1 MLDALRRRLDA
12 WGVRTA
18 TSRDALLGA
27 VVSVVSVA
35 LFLAVLQVVSSGLG
49 ETLGAS
55 ASTDSMSTGAR
66 VAACVVLV
74 GQSMAL
80 TLRRRWPVLCLA
92 LTLLGQL
99 ALAPLLPPFVN
110 FQAPAGLVAAYSVG
124 VHAPRRPALG
134 AAAGAAVVQ
143 VLLGYV
149 LGGPATAAEL
159 GVPVATQLWGGL
171 VSALVTYLGAAL
183 VGAYLGT
190 RRELLAQLRARVAQA
205 EREREA
211 LAAQA
216 VLAERGRMARELHDV
231 AAHHLSGIV
240 VQAAA
245 AERLVDGDPERARE
259 SLRWIR
265 AQGRE
270 TLENLRLV
278 VGILRDTGT
287 GDDVAPSA
295 PQPTLADVPA
305 LLDLA
310 RSTGT
315 RVQETRRG
323 EPFDLPPTAQLTVYR
338 VLQES
343 LANARRHAPGSA
355 VDVETAYDEDGLEVT
370 VRNGRGDLSAVSP
383 ADGADDVPG
392 HGVIGMTERA
402 ELVGGRLSA
411 RRTSVGGWQ
420 VRLTLPR
427 SDDAGA
433 PAARVAQEAR

>member
-1 MLDALRRRLDA
+1 VLDALRRRLDA
-12 WGVRTA
+12 LGVRTP
-18 TSRDALLGA
+18 TRRDALLGA
-27 VVSVVSVA
+27 VLAVLSVVT
-35 LFLAVLQVVSSGLG
+35 FLAVLQVASSSLG
-49 ETLGAS
+49 ETFAADAS
-55 ASTDSMSTGAR
+55 LDSMSTGAL

-74 GQSMAL
+74 GQAMAL
-80 TLRRRWPVLCLA
+80 TLRRRWPMLCLA

-99 ALAPLLPPFVN
+99 ALAPLLPPYMS
-110 FQAPAGLVAAYSVG
+110 FQGPATLVAAYSVG

-134 AAAGAAVVQ
+134 AAAATAVVQ

-149 LGGPATAAEL
+149 LGGPATTAEL
-159 GVPVATQLWGGL
+159 GVPVGTQLWGGL
-171 VSALVTYLGAAL
+171 LSSLVVYVGAVL
-183 VGAYLGT
+183 VGAYVGT
-190 RRELLAQLRARVAQA
+190 RRELLAQLRVRVAQA

-245 AERLVDGDPERARE
+245 AERLVAADPERARE

-278 VGILRDTGT
+278 VGILRDTG
-287 GDDVAPSA
+287 DDAPSA

-323 EPFDLPPTAQLTVYR
+323 EPYDLPPTVQLTVYR

-355 VDVETAYDEDGLEVT
+355 VDVETAYDEDELAVT
-370 VRNGRGDLSAVSP
+370 VRNGP
-383 ADGADDVPG
+383 ADRSAATAAPEEAGPG

-402 ELVGGRLSA
+402 ELVGGRLTA
-411 RRTSVGGWQ
+411 RRTSGGGWL
-420 VRLTLPR
+420 VRLTVPR
-427 SDDAGA
+427 TDGVAVGR
-433 PAARVAQEAR
+433 AREDQVVR

>member
-12 WGVRTA
+12 LGVRTPMR
-18 TSRDALLGA
+18 RDALLGG
-27 VVSVVSVA
+27 VVAALSVG
-35 LFLAVLQVVSSGLG
+35 LLLAMLQLVSSSLG
-49 ETLGAS
+49 ETLGTQAS
-55 ASTDSMSTGAR
+55 VDGMSTGAL

-74 GQSMAL
+74 GQAMAL
-80 TLRRRWPVLCLA
+80 TLRRRFPMLCLA
-92 LTLLGQL
+92 LVILGQL
-99 ALAPLLPPFVN
+99 ALAPLLPPFMN
-110 FQAPAGLVAAYSVG
+110 FQAPATLVAAYSVG
-124 VHAPRRPALG
+124 VLAPRRPALG

-149 LGGPATAAEL
+149 LGGPATVAEL
-159 GVPVATQLWGGL
+159 GVPVGAQLWGGL
-171 VSALVTYLGAAL
+171 VSTLLIYLGAVL
-183 VGAYLGT
+183 GGAYVGT
-190 RRELLAQLRARVAQA
+190 RRELLKQLRARVAQA

-245 AERLVDGDPERARE
+245 AERLVEGDPERAKE

-265 AQGRE
+265 RQGRE

-278 VGILRDTGT
+278 VGILRDTGE
-287 GDDVAPSA
+287 GDDAPSA

-323 EPFDLPPTAQLTVYR
+323 EPYDLPPTVQLTVYR

-355 VDVETAYDEDGLEVT
+355 VDVETLYDEDEVAVT
-370 VRNGRGDLSAVSP
+370 VRNGP
-383 ADGADDVPG
+383 ADRAVATAPPEAGPG

-402 ELVGGRLSA
+402 ELVGGRLTA
-411 RRTSVGGWQ
+411 RRTSGGGWLVRLVVPRPAGAQDRQ
-420 VRLTLPR
+420 VR
-427 SDDAGA
+427 AGQG
-433 PAARVAQEAR
+433 AR

>member
-1 MLDALRRRLDA
+1 MLDVLRRRLDA
-12 WGVRTA
+12 LGVRTP
-18 TSRDALLGA
+18 TGRDALLGA
-27 VVSVVSVA
+27 VVAVMSVG
-35 LFLAVLQVVSSGLG
+35 LFVAVLQLVSSNLG
-49 ETLGAS
+49 ETFGAR
-55 ASTDSMSTGAR
+55 ASLDGMSTGAT
-66 VAACVVLV
+66 VAACVVIV
-74 GQSMAL
+74 GQAMAL
-80 TLRRRWPVLCLA
+80 TLRRRWPMLCLA

-99 ALAPLLPPFVN
+99 ALAPLLPAFMS
-110 FQAPAGLVAAYSVG
+110 FQAPAGLMAAYSVG
-124 VHAPRRPALG
+124 VYAPRRPALG
-134 AAAGAAVVQ
+134 AAAATAVVQ

-149 LGGPATAAEL
+149 LGGPASAAEL
-159 GVPVATQLWGGL
+159 GVPVGTQLWGGL
-171 VSALVTYLGAAL
+171 VSALVTYLGAVL
-183 VGAYLGT
+183 VGAYVGT

-245 AERLVDGDPERARE
+245 AERLVTGDPERAKE

-265 AQGRE
+265 GQGRE

-278 VGILRDTGT
+278 VGILRDTGD
-287 GDDVAPSA
+287 GDDAPSA

-323 EPFDLPPTAQLTVYR
+323 DPYDLPPTAQLTVYR

-355 VDVETAYDEDGLEVT
+355 VDVETVYDEDELAVT
-370 VRNGRGDLSAVSP
+370 VRNGP
-383 ADGADDVPG
+383 ADRPAAIAPPEEAGPG

-402 ELVGGRLSA
+402 ELVGGRLTA
-411 RRTSVGGWQ
+411 RRTSGGGWL
-420 VRLTLPR
+420 VRLTVPR
-427 SDDAGA
+427 PESAA
-433 PAARVAQEAR
+433 PARQRAGQVAR

>member
-1 MLDALRRRLDA
+1 MLDALGRRLDA
-12 WGVRTA
+12 LGVRTPMR
-18 TSRDALLGA
+18 RDALLGA
-27 VVSVVSVA
+27 VIAALSVGV
-35 LFLAVLQVVSSGLG
+35 FLAVLQLVSSELG
-49 ETLGAS
+49 ETFGTR
-55 ASTDSMSTGAR
+55 ASTNGMSTAAR
-66 VAACVVLV
+66 VTSCVVLV
-74 GQSMAL
+74 GQAMAL
-80 TLRRRWPVLCLA
+80 TLRRRWPMLCLA

-99 ALAPLLPPFVN
+99 ALAPLLPPFVS

-124 VHAPRRPALG
+124 VYAPRRPALG
-134 AAAGAAVVQ
+134 AAAGTAVVQ

-149 LGGPATAAEL
+149 LGGPASAAEL
-159 GVPVATQLWGGL
+159 GVPVGTQLWGGL
-171 VSALVTYLGAAL
+171 VSALVAHLGAVL
-183 VGAYLGT
+183 VGAYVGT

-245 AERLVDGDPERARE
+245 AERLVAGDPERAKE

-265 AQGRE
+265 GQGRE

-278 VGILRDTGT
+278 VGILRDTGE
-287 GDDVAPSA
+287 GDDAPSA

-323 EPFDLPPTAQLTVYR
+323 EPYDLPPTVQLAVYR
-338 VLQES
+338 VLQEA

-355 VDVETAYDEDGLEVT
+355 VDVETAYGADELAVT
-370 VRNGRGDLSAVSP
+370 VRNGP
-383 ADGADDVPG
+383 ADRSASTAPPQEGGPG

-402 ELVGGRLSA
+402 ELVGGRLTA
-411 RRTSVGGWQ
+411 RRTSGGGWL
-420 VRLTLPR
+420 VRLVVPR
-427 SDDAGA
+427 PEDADA
-433 PAARVAQEAR
+433 RPVPAGREAR

>member
-1 MLDALRRRLDA
+1 VLDALQRRLDA
-12 WGVRTA
+12 LGVRTP
-18 TSRDALLGA
+18 TGRDALLGA
-27 VVSVVSVA
+27 VVAALSVV
-35 LFLAVLQVVSSGLG
+35 LFLVVLRVVSSGLG
-49 ETLGAS
+49 EPFDADPALS
-55 ASTDSMSTGAR
+55 DMSTGAL

-74 GQSMAL
+74 GQAMAL
-80 TLRRRWPVLCLA
+80 TLRRRWPMLCLA

-99 ALAPLLPPFVN
+99 ALAPLLPPLVN

-124 VHAPRRPALG
+124 AYAPRRPAI
-134 AAAGAAVVQ
+134 AAAGVAAVVQ

-149 LGGPATAAEL
+149 LGGPATTAEL
-159 GVPVATQLWGGL
+159 GVPVGTQLWGGL
-171 VSALVTYLGAAL
+171 VSALVTYLGAVL
-183 VGAYLGT
+183 VGAYVGT

-245 AERLVDGDPERARE
+245 AERLVGADPERARE

-265 AQGRE
+265 GQGRE

-278 VGILRDTGT
+278 VGILRDSSAT
-287 GDDVAPSA
+287 DDAAPSA

-305 LLDLA
+305 LIDDA
-310 RSTGT
+310 RRTGT

-323 EPFDLPPTAQLTVYR
+323 EPYELPPTVQLTVYR

-343 LANARRHAPGSA
+343 LANARRHAPGSP
-355 VDVETAYDEDGLEVT
+355 VDVETAYDDDGLELT
-370 VRNGRGDLSAVSP
+370 VRNGRGDPRPTTGPP
-383 ADGADDVPG
+383 AGDAGPG

-402 ELVGGRLSA
+402 ELVGGRLTA
-411 RRTSVGGWQ
+411 RRTSAGGWL
-420 VRLTLPR
+420 VRLTVPR
-427 SDDAGA
+427 SEGA
-433 PAARVAQEAR
+433 PSAVERAGQASR

>member
-12 WGVRTA
+12 LGVRTA
-18 TSRDALLGA
+18 TGRDALLGA
-27 VVSVVSVA
+27 VVAALSVT
-35 LFLAVLQVVSSGLG
+35 LFLVLLRLVPSGLG
-49 ETLGAS
+49 EAFGAGPSLGV
-55 ASTDSMSTGAR
+55 MSTGAT
-66 VAACVVLV
+66 VAACVVLA
-74 GQSMAL
+74 GQAMAL

-99 ALAPLLPPFVN
+99 ALAPLLPAYVS
-110 FQAPAGLVAAYSVG
+110 FQAPAGLIAAYSLG
-124 VHAPRRPALG
+124 VYAPRRPAVG
-134 AAAGAAVVQ
+134 AATATAVVQ

-149 LGGPATAAEL
+149 LGGPASAAEL
-159 GVPVATQLWGGL
+159 GVSVGTQLWGGL
-171 VSALVTYLGAAL
+171 VSALITYLGAVL
-183 VGAYLGT
+183 VGAYVGT

-278 VGILRDTGT
+278 VGILRDSAEREE
-287 GDDVAPSA
+287 DAPSA

-305 LLDLA
+305 LLDDA
-310 RSTGT
+310 RSAGT

-323 EPFDLPPTAQLTVYR
+323 EPFELPPTVQLTVYR

-343 LANARRHAPGSA
+343 LANARRHAPGSQ
-355 VDVETAYDEDGLEVT
+355 VDVETAYDEDTLEVV
-370 VRNGRGDLSAVSP
+370 VRNGRGDPTTPDAGGPS
-383 ADGADDVPG
+383 GAG

-402 ELVGGRLSA
+402 ELVGGRLAA
-411 RRTSVGGWQ
+411 RRTSAGGWL
-420 VRLTLPR
+420 VRLTVPR
-427 SDDAGA
+427 
-433 PAARVAQEAR
+433 PEAAVAVGEPEGRRVR

>member
-1 MLDALRRRLDA
+1 MRDALRRRLDA
-12 WGVRTA
+12 LGVRTP
-18 TSRDALLGA
+18 TGRDALLGA
-27 VVSVVSVA
+27 VVAALSVGI
-35 LFLAVLQVVSSGLG
+35 LLTLLQVVSSSLG
-49 ETLGAS
+49 ESFGAQ
-55 ASTDSMSTGAR
+55 AAVEPMSTGAR

-74 GQSMAL
+74 GQAMAL
-80 TLRRRWPVLCLA
+80 TLRRRFPMLCLA
-92 LTLLGQL
+92 LVLLGQL
-99 ALAPLLPPFVN
+99 ALAPLLPPYMN
-110 FQAPAGLVAAYSVG
+110 FQAPATLVAAYSVG

-143 VLLGYV
+143 VLLAYV
-149 LGGPATAAEL
+149 LGGPASSAEL
-159 GVPVATQLWGGL
+159 GVPVGTQLWGGL
-171 VSALVTYLGAAL
+171 VSALVVYLGAVL
-183 VGAYLGT
+183 VGAYIGT

-245 AERLVDGDPERARE
+245 AERLVAHDPDRAKE

-265 AQGRE
+265 GQGRE

-278 VGILRDTGT
+278 VGILRDTGE
-287 GDDVAPSA
+287 GDDAPSA

-315 RVQETRRG
+315 RVQESRRG
-323 EPFDLPPTAQLTVYR
+323 EPYDLPPTVQLTVYR

-343 LANARRHAPGSA
+343 LANARRHAPGSP
-355 VDVETAYDEDGLEVT
+355 VDVETVYDADELAVA
-370 VRNGRGDLSAVSP
+370 VRNGP
-383 ADGADDVPG
+383 ADRSATTAPSQEAGPG

-402 ELVGGRLSA
+402 ELVGGRLTA
-411 RRTSVGGWQ
+411 RRTSGGGWL
-420 VRLTLPR
+420 VRLVVPR
-427 SDDAGA
+427 PAGA
-433 PAARVAQEAR
+433 EGRTVRAGQGAR

>member
-1 MLDALRRRLDA
+1 VLDALRRRLDA
-12 WGVRTA
+12 LGVRTPMG
-18 TSRDALLGA
+18 RDALLGA
-27 VVSVVSVA
+27 VVAVLSVVLLLA
-35 LFLAVLQVVSSGLG
+35 LLQVVSSSLG
-49 ETLGAS
+49 QTIGAQ
-55 ASTDSMSTGAR
+55 ASVDGMSTGAQ

-74 GQSMAL
+74 GQAMAL
-80 TLRRRWPVLCLA
+80 TLRRRFPMLCLA
-92 LTLLGQL
+92 LVLLGQL
-99 ALAPLLPPFVN
+99 ALAPLLPPYVS
-110 FQAPAGLVAAYSVG
+110 FQAPATLVAAYSVG
-124 VHAPRRPALG
+124 VLAPRRPALG

-159 GVPVATQLWGGL
+159 GVSVGTQLWGGL
-171 VSALVTYLGAAL
+171 VSALVVYLGAVL
-183 VGAYLGT
+183 VGAYVGT

-245 AERLVDGDPERARE
+245 AERLVDADPERARE

-265 AQGRE
+265 GQGRE
-270 TLENLRLV
+270 TLDNLRLV
-278 VGILRDTGT
+278 VGILRDTGD
-287 GDDVAPSA
+287 GDDAPSA

-323 EPFDLPPTAQLTVYR
+323 EPYDLPPTVQLTVYR

-343 LANARRHAPGSA
+343 LANARRHAPGST
-355 VDVETAYDEDGLEVT
+355 VDVETVYDQDELAVT
-370 VRNGRGDLSAVSP
+370 VRNGP
-383 ADGADDVPG
+383 ADRSATTPPPHEEGPG

-402 ELVGGRLSA
+402 ELVGGRLAA
-411 RRTSVGGWQ
+411 RRTSGGGWL
-420 VRLTLPR
+420 VRLVVPR
-427 SDDAGA
+427 LAGA
-433 PAARVAQEAR
+433 EDRPVRAGQGAR

>member
-1 MLDALRRRLDA
+1 VLDALRRRLDA
-12 WGVRTA
+12 LGVRTA
-18 TSRDALLGA
+18 TGRDALLGA
-27 VVSVVSVA
+27 VVAALSVA
-35 LFLAVLQVVSSGLG
+35 LFLVVLQVVSSGLG
-49 ETLGAS
+49 ESFGAGPSLGV
-55 ASTDSMSTGAR
+55 MSTGAT

-74 GQSMAL
+74 GQGMAL

-99 ALAPLLPPFVN
+99 ALAPLLPPFVG

-124 VHAPRRPALG
+124 VYAPRRPAVG
-134 AAAGAAVVQ
+134 AAAAAAVVQ

-149 LGGPATAAEL
+149 LGGPASAAEL
-159 GVPVATQLWGGL
+159 GVPVGTQLWGGL
-171 VSALVTYLGAAL
+171 VSALITYLGAVL
-183 VGAYLGT
+183 VGAYVGT

-265 AQGRE
+265 AQGRD

-278 VGILRDTGT
+278 VGILRDSAEREE
-287 GDDVAPSA
+287 DAPSA

-305 LLDLA
+305 LLDDA
-310 RSTGT
+310 RRAGT

-323 EPFDLPPTAQLTVYR
+323 EPFELPPTVQLTVYR

-343 LANARRHAPGSA
+343 LANARRHAPGSP
-355 VDVETAYDEDGLEVT
+355 VDVETAYDEDALEIV
-370 VRNGRGDLSAVSP
+370 VRNGRGDRT
-383 ADGADDVPG
+383 ADAGDAAGAGPG

-402 ELVGGRLSA
+402 ELVGGRLTA
-411 RRTSVGGWQ
+411 RRTSAGGWL
-420 VRLTLPR
+420 VRLTVPRPEGALPVGGR
-427 SDDAGA
+427 
-433 PAARVAQEAR
+433 EARRVR

>member
-12 WGVRTA
+12 LGVRTA
-18 TSRDALLGA
+18 TGRDALLGGVVA
-27 VVSVVSVA
+27 VLSVA
-35 LFLAVLQVVSSGLG
+35 LFLAVLRVVSSGLG
-49 ETLGAS
+49 ETFGAS
-55 ASTDSMSTGAR
+55 ASVGAMSTGAT
-66 VAACVVLV
+66 VATCVVLV

-99 ALAPLLPPFVN
+99 VLVPLLPPFVS
-110 FQAPAGLVAAYSVG
+110 FQGPAALVAAYSAG
-124 VHAPRRPALG
+124 VYAPRRPALG
-134 AAAGAAVVQ
+134 AAAGTAVAQ
-143 VLLGYV
+143 VLLGFV

-159 GVPVATQLWGGL
+159 GVPVGTQLWGGL
-171 VSALVTYLGAAL
+171 VSALVTYVGAAL
-183 VGAYLGT
+183 VGAYVGT
-190 RRELLAQLRARVAQA
+190 RRELLAELRARVAQA

-278 VGILRDTGT
+278 VGILRDTGDR
-287 GDDVAPSA
+287 GEDAPSA

-323 EPFDLPPTAQLTVYR
+323 EPFELPPTAQLTVYR

-355 VDVETAYDEDGLEVT
+355 VDVETTYDEDAMELT
-370 VRNGRGDLSAVSP
+370 VRNGRGDPSSAATQV
-383 ADGADDVPG
+383 DDEVPG

-411 RRTSVGGWQ
+411 RRTSGGGWQ
-420 VRLTLPR
+420 VRLTVPR
-427 SDDAGA
+427 PEGVTTGASRAGQG
-433 PAARVAQEAR
+433 AR

>member
-12 WGVRTA
+12 LGVRTA
-18 TSRDALLGA
+18 TGRDALLGG
-27 VVSVVSVA
+27 VVAALSVG
-35 LFLAVLQVVSSGLG
+35 LFLAVVQIVSSSLG
-49 ETLGAS
+49 ETLGADGS
-55 ASTDSMSTGAR
+55 AGTMSTGAT
-66 VAACVVLV
+66 VASCVVLA

-80 TLRRRWPVLCLA
+80 TVRRRWPVLCLA

-99 ALAPLLPPFVN
+99 VLVPLLPPFMS
-110 FQAPAGLVAAYSVG
+110 FQGPAALVAAYSVG
-124 VHAPRRPALG
+124 VYAPRRPALG
-134 AAAGAAVVQ
+134 AAAGTAVVQ
-143 VLLGYV
+143 VLLGFV
-149 LGGPATAAEL
+149 LGGPATAEL
-159 GVPVATQLWGGL
+159 GVPVGTQLWGGL
-171 VSALVTYLGAAL
+171 VSALVTYVGAAL
-183 VGAYLGT
+183 VGAYVGT

-245 AERLVDGDPERARE
+245 AERLVDGDPDRARE

-278 VGILRDTGT
+278 VGILRDAGER
-287 GDDVAPSA
+287 DEEAPSA

-323 EPFDLPPTAQLTVYR
+323 EPFELPPTAQLTVYR

-355 VDVETAYDEDGLEVT
+355 VDVETAYDEDALELT
-370 VRNGRGDLSAVSP
+370 VRNGRGDPSSAP
-383 ADGADDVPG
+383 LAADDDVPG

-411 RRTSVGGWQ
+411 RRTSGGGWR
-420 VRLTLPR
+420 VRLTVPR
-427 SDDAGA
+427 PQEATAGA
-433 PAARVAQEAR
+433 APAGRSSR